1 MAKVA
6 VVAIG
11 GNSLIKDKEH
21 QTVPDQFATTRETCV
36 HIASMIEQGWDVAE
50 TLSFCCEHKMGI
62 DPNGWQ
68 TRDDLEFFV
77 FQSDIFESLLQLL
90 DFVETRLH
98 LLPCPVNACVEIHH

>member
-36 HIASMIEQGWDVAE
+36 HIASMIEQGWDVVI
-50 TLSFCCEHKMGI
+50 THG
-62 DPNGWQ
+62 NGPQ
-68 TRDDLEFFV
+68 VGFPALG
-77 FQSDIFESLLQLL
+77 
-90 DFVETRLH
+90 
-98 LLPCPVNACVEIHH
+98 AG